1 MKNNTLL
8 AYLNKRMNK
17 TRPVPAKERPLGPV
31 ITISREVG
39 CSGIAI
45 AEDLAYRL
53 NSRYPLHK
61 WKVLSKEIFRQSAQ
75 ELDLDEERVSKIFK
89 QVDRTSFD
97 ELLNA
102 FHEKRYKSDKKVR
115 KTVVDVIRSFAEDG
129 YCIIVGRA
137 SNVIAADIQN
147 ALHARIVAPMDYR
160 ISSIMKK
167 NNLSRGEAIKFIEQV
182 EKERYAYR
190 HAVMGKGQD
199 APEIFDITFN
209 SAAFSREIILDML
222 MLAIDEKNIMADYIS
237 EVQSAGNVN
246 SER

>member
-1 MKNNTLL
+1 MNQ
-8 AYLNKRMNK
+8 KRPK
-17 TRPVPAKERPLGPV
+17 PVKERPLGPV

-45 AEDLAYRL
+45 AEALASRL
-53 NSRYPLHK
+53 NARYPHHN

-160 ISSIMKK
+160 IRSIMKK
-167 NNLSRGEAIKFIEQV
+167 NNLSRSEAIKFTEQV

-209 SAAFSREIILDML
+209 REAFSLEIILDML
-222 MLAIDEKNIMADYIS
+222 MLAIDEKNIMADYLN
-237 EVQSAGNVN
+237 ADLPGGNVT
-246 SER
+246 SDRMVH

>member
-8 AYLNKRMNK
+8 AYLNKRMNQK
-17 TRPVPAKERPLGPV
+17 QPIPKKERPLGPV

-45 AEDLAYRL
+45 AEALAERL
-53 NSRYPLHK
+53 NSKYPAQK

-89 QVDRTSFD
+89 QVDRTTFD

-102 FHEKRYKSDKKVR
+102 FHDRRYKSDKKVR

-137 SNVIAADIQN
+137 SNVIAADIRN

-160 ISSIMKK
+160 IHCIMKK
-167 NNLSRGEAIKFIEQV
+167 NNLSRDEAIKFIEQV
-182 EKERYAYR
+182 ERERYAYR
-190 HAVMGKGQD
+190 HTVMGKGQD

-209 SAAFSREIILDML
+209 RAAFSLEIILDMM
-222 MLAIDEKNIMADYIS
+222 MLAIDEKNIMADYYK
-237 EVQSAGNVN
+237 EDLKVEHVKQD
-246 SER
+246 